1 MGAERMHGRL
11 ERHPSGG
18 IVARITLSRRN
29 LMTLLTRLDAAP
41 PGADV
46 SIWRIAGEGLVIVVA
61 AEEDAT
67 HYATGQTHPGAEAP
81 LSPN

>member
-1 MGAERMHGRL
+1 
-11 ERHPSGG
+11 
-18 IVARITLSRRN
+18 
-29 LMTLLTRLDAAP
+29 MTLLTRLDAAP